1 MVDTPIPPVPEHLRG
16 GEVVDLSQMPD
27 WERKLHEIAKQT
39 VEAERPPG
47 QFFSTKSGVLA
58 FNKIPVAN
66 NEMNVV
72 VTASIFE
79 NAYYPEAFDAG
90 KITAPTCY
98 AFGIGTDA
106 GMSPHPMAHKA
117 QNPDCHTCPHA
128 KYGTAKT
135 GSGKG
140 KACRNL
146 RRLCVIPAGFANDP
160 DNVRKATA
168 GFIRLP
174 VYSVK
179 EWAAYVRE
187 LAATNRTPL
196 TVVTKMKLV
205 PDQKAMFKFVFQA
218 VANITDR
225 TVMEALVKR
234 HEFDES
240 DLISPYPAK
249 EEGTTAAQPQAVQQP
264 APLF

>member
-1 MVDTPIPPVPEHLRG
+1 MVDTPIPPIPEHLRP
-16 GEVVDLSQMPD
+16 GEMVDPSTMPD
-27 WERKLHEIAKQT
+27 WERKLHDIAKQT

-47 QFFSTKSGVLA
+47 SFFSTKSGVLS

-66 NEMNVV
+66 NEMQVI

-98 AFGIGTDA
+98 AFGIGTDQ
-106 GMSPHPMAHKA
+106 GMAPHPMAHKA

-135 GSGKG
+135 GSGRG

-146 RRLCVIPAGFANDP
+146 RRLCVIPAGAASSAEG
-160 DNVRKATA
+160 VRKATA

-179 EWAAYVRE
+179 EWAEYVRA
-187 LAATNRTPL
+187 LAGAKRTPL
-196 TVVTKMKLV
+196 TVITKMRLV
-205 PDQKAMFKFVFQA
+205 PDQKAMFKFVFESMGD
-218 VANITDR
+218 VTDR
-225 TVMEALVKR
+225 AVQEALVIR
-234 HEFDES
+234 HEFDEG
-240 DLISPYPAK
+240 DLVAPYPAK
-249 EEGTTAAQPQAVQQP
+249 EENGPAAQPAAQQATP
-264 APLF
+264 MF